1 MSDERR
7 PPTNGN
13 DERLLAAG
21 DEIDPDAPASE
32 EEVLASQRLRD
43 ALDDVSR
50 ASPVAPEDLELVR
63 SLRAAW
69 SPGPLDERAHA
80 EILDDLP
87 MSAEEIALAEE
98 LRVALDERDRA
109 PEVVTALRAAWCPA
123 PLAEAEHRA
132 IVEKAV
138 GAGVAREDDGP
149 SNVVPLR
156 PRRTRL
162 AVVTTTTVLA
172 FAASIIVW
180 ITSAP
185 SESEA
190 PLARARSTQSLFDE
204 PFKAGETSARI
215 DRIAVARASDY
226 RDNRFAKWG
235 VR

>member
-7 PPTNGN
+7 PPTNGI
-13 DERLLAAG
+13 DERLPGAG
-21 DEIDPDAPASE
+21 DEIAPDAPASE
-32 EEVLASQRLRD
+32 EELLASQRLRD
-43 ALDDVSR
+43 ALGDVSR
-50 ASPVAPEDLELVR
+50 ASAVPTEDLELVR

-69 SPGPLDERAHA
+69 SPGHLDERAHA

-87 MSAEEIALAEE
+87 MSAEEIAVAEE
-98 LRVALDERDRA
+98 LRVALEDGARA
-109 PEVVTALRAAWCPA
+109 PEIVTALRAAWSPTA
-123 PLAEAEHRA
+123 LAEAEHRA

-138 GAGVAREDDGP
+138 GGGVARQDDAP

-156 PRRTRL
+156 PHTMRR

-185 SESEA
+185 SQSEA

-204 PFKAGETSARI
+204 PFKAGESSARI
-215 DRIAVARASDY
+215 DRIAGARASDY

>member
-7 PPTNGN
+7 PPTDGN
-13 DERLLAAG
+13 DERLLGAG
-21 DEIDPDAPASE
+21 GEIDPDAPPSE
-32 EEVLASQRLRD
+32 EEVVASQRLRD
-43 ALDDVSR
+43 ALDDVSQAGR
-50 ASPVAPEDLELVR
+50 AAPEDLELV
-63 SLRAAW
+63 SALRAAW

-98 LRVALDERDRA
+98 LRRALDEKERSPA
-109 PEVVTALRAAWCPA
+109 VVTALRAAWSPT
-123 PLAEAEHRA
+123 PLDEAEHRA
-132 IVEKAV
+132 IVEKV
-138 GAGVAREDDGP
+138 IGAGVARQDATAG
-149 SNVVPLR
+149 NVVPFR
-156 PRRTRL
+156 PRRIGL

-172 FAASIIVW
+172 FAASVIVW
-180 ITSAP
+180 VTSSP
-185 SESEA
+185 SQAEA

-215 DRIAVARASDY
+215 DRIAIARASDY